1 MIESHEMYY
10 MYLYL
15 YMQYPSNEEN
25 NTVYQY
31 IEDIL
36 YLLCGIFS
44 VKTCT
49 LNFLLSLDHFM
60 LTNKCVFFSFLKSE
74 SEVLNHF
81 LRYTEIYRYPLYVS
95 NTYTVYILCNIFVCN
110 YVKQIHVRDRKLIAS
125 SQIKKQYL
133 VIFLASLQIK
143 NIPSNISCI
152 FTNNETISHNV

>member
-1 MIESHEMYY
+1 MAFFINSWIFWKCTLLLWRLLTALINMSYTMIVSHEMYY

-15 YMQYPSNEEN
+15 YMLYPSNEEN

-60 LTNKCVFFSFLKSE
+60 LTIKRRFFFFFFWKVNLKSWIIFWDIQY
-74 SEVLNHF
+74 SD
-81 LRYTEIYRYPLYVS
+81 YRYPLYVS
-95 NTYTVYILCNIFVCN
+95 NTYTVYILCNICV
-110 YVKQIHVRDRKLIAS
+110 
-125 SQIKKQYL
+125 
-133 VIFLASLQIK
+133 
-143 NIPSNISCI
+143 
-152 FTNNETISHNV
+152 